1 MSTRLSGLGKAAW
14 EGALGFFR
22 NHGMV
27 YSASVAFNLL
37 LSSIPILFLV
47 FAAASLFLGTGEL
60 PFAQLTGMLKDT
72 FPYEAQEVLVPT
84 LKGLFASGGTFGIL
98 GFVLLVLASFSATDA
113 VHTSL
118 SVMLEIREKKR
129 FRTRAAFHVVLVLAL
144 TVLTFSTILVPPLWK
159 GLMVLTRGMPM
170 GLDSAFHLLLTAIA
184 GAVLAGILFAGG
196 ALSYRYLSPV
206 RVRWKNALAGSF
218 LFLVLLQAIKW
229 GFTFYI
235 KKFSKLNVIY
245 GSLFGVVCFIIVA
258 YLFAAAYLFCAS
270 IIGVL
275 EREEGEASSPEGE
288 TGVPGPD
295 ETPGGD

>member
-1 MSTRLSGLGKAAW
+1 MSGRLSEFGKAAR
-14 EGALGFFR
+14 EGASVFFR

-37 LSSIPILFLV
+37 LSSIPVLFLV
-47 FAAASLFLGTGEL
+47 FAAASLFLGTDEL
-60 PFAQLTGMLKDT
+60 PFAQLAGMLINT
-72 FPYEAQEVLVPT
+72 FPYGAQVLVPT
-84 LKGLFASGGTFGIL
+84 LKGLFASGATIGIL
-98 GFVLLVLASFSATDA
+98 GFVLLVLASYSATDA

-129 FRTRAAFHVVLVLAL
+129 FWSRAAFHVALVLAL
-144 TVLTFSTILVPPLWK
+144 TVLTFSTILVPRLWK
-159 GLMVLTRGMPM
+159 GLMVLTGRMPV
-170 GLDSAFHLLLTAIA
+170 GLDTAFHLLLTAIA
-184 GAVLAGILFAGG
+184 DAVLAAILFAGG

-206 RVRWKNALAGSF
+206 RVRWTNALAGSL
-218 LFLVLLQAIKW
+218 LFVVLLHAIKW

-245 GSLFGVVCFIIVA
+245 GSLFGIVCFIIVA
-258 YLFAAAYLFCAS
+258 YLFAAAFLFCAS

-275 EREEGEASSPEGE
+275 EREEGTASSSEGE
-288 TGVPGPD
+288 TGAGPD

>member
-1 MSTRLSGLGKAAW
+1 MSKRLSGIMKAGR
-14 EGALGFFR
+14 EGASIFFR

-47 FAAASLFLGTGEL
+47 FAATSLFLGTSEL
-60 PFAQLTGMLKDT
+60 PYSQLSGLLKNT
-72 FPYEAQEVLVPT
+72 FPYGAQVLVPT
-84 LKGLFASGGTFGIL
+84 LKGLFASGATFGIL
-98 GFVLLVLASFSATDA
+98 GFVLLVLSSFSATDA

-118 SVMLEIREKKR
+118 SVMLEIKEKQR
-129 FRTRAAFHVVLVLAL
+129 FWNRAAFHVVLVLSL
-144 TVLTFSTILVPPLWK
+144 TVLTFSAILVPPLWK
-159 GLMVLTRGMPM
+159 GLHVLTRGMPV
-170 GLDSAFHLLLTAIA
+170 GLDAAFHLLLAAIA
-184 GAVLAGILFAGG
+184 EAVLAGILFAGG
-196 ALSYRYLSPV
+196 ALSYRYLSPI

-218 LFLVLLQAIKW
+218 LFFLLLQAIKW
-229 GFTFYI
+229 GFTFYV

-245 GSLFGVVCFIIVA
+245 GSLFGIVCFIIIA

-275 EREEGEASSPEGE
+275 ERQEEGAFSPEGE
-288 TGVPGPD
+288 TGAGPD